1 MQIPEFITFFETTR
15 PTSQPVSIYHGACA
29 DLVAVIQTN
38 GDTIDEST
46 LANYDATALFEVLGD
61 SDDEDVIEEEI
72 EQIVSDENGDIAVIG
87 PAPKGPKQYFQV
99 PVEIRGNTCVVKWQ
113 GNLDTGANAI
123 KIYLR
128 LSKTDEPTNVSYP
141 ATWTVRFQESPG
153 FNPSMLEPIPEE
165 IDFDLVK
172 YVNAPW
178 VEISAFNNSVESI
191 NETISDVS
199 ATTST
204 LASDVLELSTDV
216 SNLST
221 LQSNINSDIAEVRQ
235 DVVNVQSDVLSLSNE
250 LNDKADLSDVIPA
263 SSLIVLQE
271 PDYIDTYEPV
281 YKGEYPL
288 HLEMNKNPDDEWAPY
303 DYIQID
309 PVFGI
314 RASNQYNEM
323 FDLSYYGLSISESDG
338 HYSNVT
344 GHTVEFSYSG
354 SDEQTTLT
362 ISQDGLEKTLYN
374 YMTGDYTTSTIE
386 WPDES
391 GKLALQADVDNNT
404 FVITNLV
411 NSANNAMTWPDT
423 FTDANDL
430 ADYVKTFIAA
440 IIGQ

>member
-15 PTSQPVSIYHGACA
+15 PTPQPVSIYHGACA

-46 LANYDATALFEVLGD
+46 LADYTATALFEVLSD
-61 SDDEDVIEEEI
+61 NDDEEE
-72 EQIVSDENGDIAVIG
+72 IVSDENGDIAVIG
-87 PAPKGPKQYFQV
+87 PAPKQYFEI
-99 PVEIRGNTCVVKWQ
+99 PVEIVGNTCVVKWQ

-128 LSKTDEPTNVSYP
+128 LTKSGTSEVTYP

-153 FNPSMLEPIPEE
+153 FNPSMLEPLPEE
-165 IDFDLVK
+165 IDFNLVK

-199 ATTST
+199 AT
-204 LASDVLELSTDV
+204 LASDVLELSNDLLTF
-216 SNLST
+216 
-221 LQSNINSDIAEVRQ
+221 QSNINSDITEVRQ
-235 DVVNVQSDVLSLSNE
+235 DVVNVQDEVATLKL
-250 LNDKADLSDVIPA
+250 DKADLSDVVSA
-263 SSLIVLQE
+263 NDLIVLQE
-271 PDYIDTYEPV
+271 PDYINTYEPV

-288 HLEMNKNPDDEWAPY
+288 HLEMNKNPDDEWASY

-323 FDLSYYGLSISESDG
+323 FDLSYYGLSISEVDG
-338 HYSNVT
+338 NYSNIT
-344 GHTVEFSYSG
+344 GHTVEFSYNG
-354 SDEQTTLT
+354 SEEQKTLT
-362 ISQDGLEKTLYN
+362 ISQDGLEKTIYN
-374 YMTGDYTTSTIE
+374 YMTGDYTTTNIE

-404 FVITNLV
+404 AVIANLV
-411 NSANNAMTWPDT
+411 GAANNAMTWPST
-423 FTDANDL
+423 FSDANDL
-430 ADYVKTFIAA
+430 ASYVKTFIAA
-440 IIGQ
+440 IINQ

>member
-15 PTSQPVSIYHGACA
+15 PTPQPVSIYHGACA

-46 LANYDATALFEVLGD
+46 LAEYTAEALFEVLSD
-61 SDDEDVIEEEI
+61 SDDNDDEEEL
-72 EQIVSDENGDIAVIG
+72 EEIVSDENGDIAVIG
-87 PAPKGPKQYFQV
+87 PKPKQYFEI

-113 GNLDTGANAI
+113 GNLDSGANAI

-128 LSKTDEPTNVSYP
+128 LRKQSKTDEDSGPDVIAYP

-153 FNPSMLEPIPEE
+153 FNPSMLEPLPEE

-199 ATTST
+199 
-204 LASDVLELSTDV
+204 

-221 LQSNINSDIAEVRQ
+221 FQSNINSDITEVRQ
-235 DVVNVQSDVLSLSNE
+235 DIVNVQNDVLSLSTN
-250 LNDKADLSDVIPA
+250 KADLSDVLPA
-263 SSLIVLQE
+263 SSLIVLQA
-271 PDYIDTYEPV
+271 PDNITSYEPV

-288 HLEMNKNPDDEWAPY
+288 HLEMNKNPDDEWASY

-309 PVFGI
+309 PVFGV
-314 RASNQYNEM
+314 RASNPYNEM
-323 FDLSYYGLSISESDG
+323 FDLSYYGLSISEADG

-344 GHTVEFSYSG
+344 GHTVEFNSSG
-354 SDEQTTLT
+354 TDEHTTLT

-374 YMTGDYTTSTIE
+374 YMTGDYTTTTIE
-386 WPDES
+386 WPDVS
-391 GKLALQADVDNNT
+391 GKLALQEDVDNNT
-404 FVITNLV
+404 MVVENLV
-411 NSANNAMTWPDT
+411 NSAHSVMSWPST
-423 FTDANDL
+423 FSDANDL